1 MVGKKKR
8 WDFYLSNSKWS
19 KNNRW
24 IGMSY
29 NGLLTSINNYIDPNQ
44 PSSLAWVRVPDFSQN
59 YPNDKEIS
67 FNLNCL
73 YGSSMPK
80 ININNDN
87 YSLLNKN
94 DLQIPD
100 NITNFDTIYT
110 DITYTKF
117 IYQLKADGSW
127 KSENNST
134 NSVLNVKNL
143 GAIPND
149 GWSNTDMNKN
159 IKGDMIST
167 NIFKL
172 N

>member
-1 MVGKKKR
+1 
-8 WDFYLSNSKWS
+8 
-19 KNNRW
+19 
-24 IGMSY
+24 MSY

-110 DITYTKF
+110 NSTYTKF
-117 IYQLKADGSW
+117 IYQLKDGSW
-127 KSENNST
+127 KTENNST
-134 NSVLNVKNL
+134 NTVLNVINL
-143 GAIPND
+143 GAVPND
-149 GWSNTDMNKN
+149 GWSIEEMNKN

-167 NIFKL
+167 NVFKL